1 MDIIDE
7 KATEALGSI
16 ASVLTEFGVRFEQSP
31 NDVLRLVLLGEDLF
45 MPVNLWVEPEYS
57 LVIFGSVLPFKVA
70 DGKEDET
77 AVVLNDLNAR
87 IINGSFYLDRAD
99 RYIKF
104 KITDSYLG
112 APVSKE
118 AIRFHLEIL
127 KKTVDK
133 YNDKLFAFNAGDLD
147 RVYFTTCL

>member
-1 MDIIDE
+1 MHPIVRIDE
-7 KATEALGSI
+7 GNIVANRHPNACIARLRNALIRCG
-16 ASVLTEFGVRFEQSP
+16 
-31 NDVLRLVLLGEDLF
+31 
-45 MPVNLWVEPEYS
+45 
-57 LVIFGSVLPFKVA
+57 
-70 DGKEDET
+70 
-77 AVVLNDLNAR
+77 NDLNAR

-104 KITDSYLG
+104 KIPDSYLG